1 MLIAIQNRFFQNVIF
16 GVACVTLLATGP
28 IFAQK
33 KKAEDLTYP
42 PKLPGGRTIVT
53 DTSAEFL
60 TPAETLKD
68 GVAIAKTPP
77 TVDFLFYPGQDYPG
91 KPWSNWGDSITADGK
106 YYSAI
111 GDHLAI
117 NGKGDG
123 THGTG
128 TGHVFEY
135 DPQTKQ
141 LRELVDLAAF
151 LKLPK
156 GHYTPGKIHT
166 PLAMGRDG
174 WLYYATHRGSPRA
187 TTAEFHYEGDWIFRT
202 HPKTGKTEIVA
213 HAPVA
218 KHSIPAATFDPDRL
232 IFYGATAPA
241 IDREEEGIHF
251 FAYDC
256 KNHKLLYSGPN
267 GPARYMI
274 FARSTGR
281 VYYVPGAQEGELMR
295 FDPEVGKPQKVAG
308 SRIGIRAATQETP
321 EGFVYT
327 ASIGQRSS
335 DANIWSFNTKT
346 EEIKKIGTA
355 AVGSQAYVAS
365 IDADPSGRYLYY
377 VPGAHGGSDRDG
389 TAVVQFDVKTGKKK
403 VIAFLEPF
411 YTKKYGF
418 TLKGTYATAVSA
430 EGDKLYVTWNV
441 SRGSRAWD
449 CCGMTVI
456 HIPASERR

>member
-1 MLIAIQNRFFQNVIF
+1 MMLISSIQNRLFQAAVL
-16 GVACVTLLATGP
+16 GMLLNAGAT
-28 IFAQK
+28 FAQN

-42 PKLPGGRTIVT
+42 PKLPGGKTVVT

-60 TPAETLKD
+60 KPADTLKD
-68 GVAIAKTPP
+68 GVAVANTPP

-91 KPWSNWGDSITADGK
+91 KPWSNWGDSIAADGK

-135 DPQTKQ
+135 DPQTKK

-166 PLAMGRDG
+166 PLAMGSDG

-202 HPKTGKTEIVA
+202 NPKTGKTEIVA

-241 IDREEEGIHF
+241 IDREDEGIYF

-256 KNHKLLYSGPN
+256 KNHKLLYSGPD
-267 GPARYMI
+267 GPARYHDLRPLDRPGLLR
-274 FARSTGR
+274 AGCPGR
-281 VYYVPGAQEGELMR
+281 RV
-295 FDPEVGKPQKVAG
+295 
-308 SRIGIRAATQETP
+308 
-321 EGFVYT
+321 
-327 ASIGQRSS
+327 
-335 DANIWSFNTKT
+335 DA
-346 EEIKKIGTA
+346 
-355 AVGSQAYVAS
+355 V
-365 IDADPSGRYLYY
+365 
-377 VPGAHGGSDRDG
+377 
-389 TAVVQFDVKTGKKK
+389 
-403 VIAFLEPF
+403 
-411 YTKKYGF
+411 
-418 TLKGTYATAVSA
+418 
-430 EGDKLYVTWNV
+430 
-441 SRGSRAWD
+441 
-449 CCGMTVI
+449 
-456 HIPASERR
+456 